1 MGHHIQNHITS
12 FRHIEVTNLQTEQK
26 HVFLAGRWLSVEKND
41 GLVSC
46 LLPVAT
52 KSELS
57 DFNYLFGAKATRDL
71 RDAHLWFSVYARP
84 PRSSFTRCQRLSVAV
99 SLLLCSMVA
108 NAMFYGRLPQTD
120 PKHENRIGDLKFTW
134 QQVIIL

>member
-1 MGHHIQNHITS
+1 MFS
-12 FRHIEVTNLQTEQK
+12 SRHIEVTNLQTEQK
-26 HVFLAGRWLSVEKND
+26 YVFLAGRWLSVEKND

-57 DFNYLFGAKATRDL
+57 DFNYLFGAKTKRDL

-84 PRSSFTRCQRLSVAV
+84 PRSSFTRCQRLSVAI

-108 NAMFYGRLPQTD
+108 NAMFYDRLPPTD
-120 PKHENRIGDLKFTW
+120 PTQENKIGNLKFNW
-134 QQVIIL
+134 QQVKYITAIVIR